1 MVTMPAHPAAAQ
13 PGPADSLPRL
23 LARTMNF
30 RLGLPRAFT
39 VSPDGARVAFIRSL
53 SGTARQDALW
63 VLDVRTGAERPV
75 ADPVALLAGD
85 EELSAEELARR
96 QRLRVTGAGVVAY
109 DTDRDVTRAAFALS
123 SQLFVADLTD
133 ADADPRPAP
142 TSAPVID
149 PRLDPTGRRVA
160 YADGRR
166 LHVVDVESG
175 TDRVVAAPEDGE
187 PDEVVW
193 GLAEFIA
200 GEELDR
206 AHGSWWSPDGDAL
219 LVERYDESGVLTWYI
234 PDPANPDRPP
244 KAVRYPQAG
253 TPNAVVSL
261 AVVGLDG
268 SRVDV
273 DWRSDVPLDG
283 VVLEYLVH
291 VEWSGPRPVLT
302 LLTRDQRRLEYRELD
317 VATGRTSLV
326 RAVTDDAFVEL
337 LPGTPRRLP
346 DGRVLHSKDVGDE
359 RRLWLDDAPFS
370 PADVLVAGVM
380 AVDGDAVIAVVVP
393 RLGARALARLGFD
406 GSVELLSD
414 AAGIASGAYG
424 GGTLVCVQHTADDV
438 AVTTTVRSQ
447 GSVRAIRDASERPP
461 VRPAP
466 ITAAVGPSGLP
477 TTVLFPS
484 DHVRG
489 SRRLPVLLSPYGGP
503 HGQMVVNAGRA
514 YLTDQWFADQ
524 GFLVVVADGRGTPG
538 RGPAV
543 ERQAKHDRAGTA
555 DDQAEAVRAVA
566 ETYPDDVDLNRVAI
580 RGWSFGGY
588 LAALCVLRH
597 PDVFAAAI
605 AGAPTT
611 DERLYDTCYSERYLG
626 DPRTNAEVYDANSLL
641 PLAADLRR
649 PLQIIHGLAD
659 DNVFVA
665 HSLRLSSALLAAGRP
680 HEYLPLSGVTHLAS
694 DEVIEENLLLLQ
706 LDFLRRALDLP
717 DQRAAVPSV

>member
-1 MVTMPAHPAAAQ
+1 M
-13 PGPADSLPRL
+13 PADSLPRM

-39 VSPDGARVAFIRSL
+39 VSPDGARVVFIRSR

-63 VLDVRTGAERPV
+63 VLDTRTGAERLI
-75 ADPVALLAGD
+75 ADPVTLLAAD
-85 EELSAEELARR
+85 EQLTAEELARR

-109 DTDRDVTRAAFALS
+109 DTDDDVTRVVFALS
-123 SQLFVADLTD
+123 SQLFVADIDGTD
-133 ADADPRPAP
+133 GGPRAVP
-142 TSAPVID
+142 TPGSVID
-149 PRLDPTGRRVA
+149 PQLDPTGRRVA
-160 YADGRR
+160 YADGHR
-166 LHVVDVESG
+166 LHVVELHSG
-175 TDRVVAAPEDGE
+175 ADRVVAAPADDE

-206 AHGSWWSPDGDAL
+206 GHGFWWSPDGTKL
-219 LVERYDESGVLTWYI
+219 LVERYDDSPVAMWHI
-234 PDPANPDRPP
+234 SDPAHPEQPP
-244 KAVRYPQAG
+244 TAVRYPQAG
-253 TPNAVVSL
+253 TANAIVGL
-261 AVVGLDG
+261 AVLDLEG
-268 SRVDV
+268 RRVDV
-273 DWRSDVPLDG
+273 DWRSDQAVDGADGTDG
-283 VVLEYLVH
+283 VVLEYLAH

-317 VATGRTSLV
+317 VETGRTTLL
-326 RAVTDDAFVEL
+326 RAVTDDAYVEL

-346 DGRVLHSKDVGDE
+346 DGRLLHSVDVGDE
-359 RRLWLDDAPFS
+359 RRLWLDDAPFT
-370 PADVLVAGVM
+370 PPDLLVAEVV
-380 AVDGDAVIAVVVP
+380 AVDDTAVIATVVP
-393 RLGARALARLGFD
+393 RLASVALARLGFD
-406 GSVELLSD
+406 GGVELLSNPAGV
-414 AAGIASGAYG
+414 AAGAFG
-424 GGTLVCVQHTADDV
+424 GGTLVVAQRTADDV
-438 AVTTTVRSQ
+438 AAATTVRTN
-447 GSVRAIRDASERPP
+447 GTEIPVADVAELPP
-461 VRPAP
+461 VTPRVR
-466 ITAAVGPSGLP
+466 TSTVGANGLP

-484 DHVRG
+484 DHVPG
-489 SRRLPVLLSPYGGP
+489 GRRLPVLLCPYGGP
-503 HGQMVVNAGRA
+503 HGQMVVNSARA

-524 GFLVVVADGRGTPG
+524 GFAVVVTDGRGTPG

-543 ERQAKHDRAGTA
+543 ERQAKNDRAGTA

-566 ETYPDDVDLNRVAI
+566 ELYPDDLDLTRVAV

-626 DPRTNAEVYDANSLL
+626 DPRTDADVYDANSLL

-649 PLQIIHGLAD
+649 PLMIIHGLAD

-680 HEYLPLSGVTHLAS
+680 HEYLPLTGVTHLAS
-694 DEVIEENLLLLQ
+694 DEVVAENLLLLQ
-706 LDFLRRALDLP
+706 LDFLRRALDVP
-717 DQRAAVPSV
+717 GQRAAVPSV